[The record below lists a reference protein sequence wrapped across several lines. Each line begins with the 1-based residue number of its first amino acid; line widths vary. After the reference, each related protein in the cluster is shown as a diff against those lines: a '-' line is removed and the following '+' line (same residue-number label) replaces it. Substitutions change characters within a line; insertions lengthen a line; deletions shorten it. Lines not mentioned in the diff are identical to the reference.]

1 MSLQPVLCGS
11 QRRSRCDRRQPQS
24 RAALGEIRVIGE
36 QRGPLDASVVW
47 PCLRHPV
54 TSWAPVDPFQL
65 PLCCGWAVSLWGLEP
80 HEPVREWSSHPGA
93 AWAPASGSS
102 AGAALLAPLTSDVR
116 PLLCVGMG
124 SRLAAVLGTC

>member
-65 PLCCGWAVSLWGLEP
+65 PPCCGWAVSLWGLKP
-80 HEPVREWSSHPGA
+80 PQKRPRQKVVATRPFPVPLFLPW
-93 AWAPASGSS
+93 
-102 AGAALLAPLTSDVR
+102 LLS
-116 PLLCVGMG
+116 LC
-124 SRLAAVLGTC
+124 L